1 MAECKRWIVTYTKHL
16 RQKRK
21 VYQDGVLEFHCSSN
35 KVLLYDDT
43 QKLLESRMLKKDE
56 IIDAGTTLTFEAHL
70 VDVGDFDK
78 SHHATQDIFSTVNQ
92 GKPRV
97 KLENVQKSVGRT
109 FHVQKNIQGGGK
121 STTVCSNIVND
132 KDREWI
138 VMYTSQITQKAK
150 RYHDG
155 ILKLVASGLH
165 TAQLMLLNEAGSM
178 LCSKF
183 HQLSKCL
190 AVGDTFE
197 MPNYLVEICGQQN
210 VMGECS
216 ENKVPSMRETTS
228 LGAAMPTKVE
238 IPLIKPRDDQSM
250 CSESRVQSRRKNAR
264 LGASRSMKAEAPII
278 KYHDESKASN
288 MQETVSSGAAMFIK
302 VEVPVIKPRD
312 AFQILSVLKRPQK
325 ETVAMELTCSS
336 QPIELIHCDSQIKE
350 SLCEEEDQGGS
361 SSTLP
366 GTLSQRDDTRENS
379 TQDREVKSPE
389 QETLVMDGPQTTL
402 VAQNIKNAQ
411 ASTSLPKEGTL
422 EPVSGC
428 QSESGLNGD
437 ELPVPEKENNSLK
450 MFSKLEEQGEDAPS
464 APASP
469 PASETDNCFP
479 SFDLGF

>member
-210 VMGECS
+210 VMG
-216 ENKVPSMRETTS
+216 
-228 LGAAMPTKVE
+228 
-238 IPLIKPRDDQSM
+238 
-250 CSESRVQSRRKNAR
+250 
-264 LGASRSMKAEAPII
+264 
-278 KYHDESKASN
+278 
-288 MQETVSSGAAMFIK
+288 
-302 VEVPVIKPRD
+302 